1 MSGLPLE
8 QFLSIL
14 FVILNESY
22 IPVSFYALCFLLSL
36 LKTGHCF
43 NYNVV
48 NLEIRFSPFPIVN
61 CFQLLLYLMMAIVV
75 HLFRSFNQIV
85 R

>member
-1 MSGLPLE
+1 M
-8 QFLSIL
+8 SIL
-14 FVILNESY
+14 FVTLNGSD

-36 LKTGHCF
+36 LKTAHCF

-48 NLEIRFSPFPIVN
+48 NLEIRLSPFPIVN
-61 CFQLLLYLMMAIVV
+61 CFQVLLYLMMAIIV
-75 HLFRSFNQIV
+75 HLFRSFNHTI